1 MRYKP
6 YSNLYKVNLS
16 KLKLYSNL
24 SFKSNTQRTNNT
36 TFNHRN
42 VNNNQKSFNTSTSF
56 TNRGNSN
63 LTFRG
68 LNSFNRDQYNFKIP
82 MLANNIDKN
91 KTINKSLL
99 IVNNLLNKNN
109 NKISLTKQYNNKLF
123 LKKDSNPIILI
134 KKKPTNKPINKN
146 KTINVDSHMQLY
158 QEEDYP
164 KNKTI
169 NIDQWSNEK
178 PLVRNDVSIT
188 HDDEGGELSLDEV
201 QDIIKCFTFKGISG
215 NCNLFYKEDYL
226 NYISAGKDK
235 YLKYF
240 FT

>member
-24 SFKSNTQRTNNT
+24 SFKSKTQRTNNT

-82 MLANNIDKN
+82 ILPNNIDKN

-134 KKKPTNKPINKN
+134 NSKPTNKPINKN
-146 KTINVDSHMQLY
+146 KTINADSHMQLY
-158 QEEDYP
+158 QEEEYP
-164 KNKTI
+164 RNKTI

-178 PLVRNDVSIT
+178 LLVRNDVSMT

-201 QDIIKCFTFKGISG
+201 QDIIKCFTFKGITG
-215 NCNLFYKEDYL
+215 IGNLFYKEDYN
-226 NYISAGKDK
+226 NYISGGKDK

-240 FT
+240 FS